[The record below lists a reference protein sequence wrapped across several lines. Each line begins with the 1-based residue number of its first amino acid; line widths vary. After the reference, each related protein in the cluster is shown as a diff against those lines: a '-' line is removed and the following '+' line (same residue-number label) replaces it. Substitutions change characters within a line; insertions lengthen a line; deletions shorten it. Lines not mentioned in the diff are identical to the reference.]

1 MFRTDNAD
9 FAAVLAQM
17 CQHLAVKGCVESTQI
32 TYSRSLHDLMIA
44 TQKVPLDITEPEIVA
59 HLSDL
64 RDKRGLSSSAING
77 RICGIRYYYRE
88 VIHRLDIIVDLPNPR
103 RAKVIGDTLNEAELR
118 QLMDGTRSIT
128 HLAILHLLFDTG
140 LRAREVAGLRMGDF
154 DAKNGTLT
162 VRHGKGGKHRVL
174 PYGQQT
180 RETLLELF
188 RQEKPT
194 DALFVGV
201 TTGTPFTVRGIQYAV
216 NQAYKRSG
224 LKKEV
229 HPHTL
234 RHSFAIHY
242 LNNGGSVLR
251 LQQLLGHAD
260 IGTTMI
266 YLKYASIPLREI
278 TSPLDVLT
286 GKSRPKIG

>member
-1 MFRTDNAD
+1 
-9 FAAVLAQM
+9 
-17 CQHLAVKGCVESTQI
+17 
-32 TYSRSLHDLMIA
+32 MIA
-44 TQKVPLDITEPEIVA
+44 TQKVPLNITEPEIVT

-88 VIHRLDIIVDLPNPR
+88 VVHRLDIIVDLPNPR

-140 LRAREVAGLRMGDF
+140 LRAREVAGLRLGDF
-154 DAKNGTLT
+154 DPKNGTLT

-201 TTGTPFTVRGIQYAV
+201 TTGTPFTVRGIQYVV

-266 YLKYASIPLREI
+266 YLKYASIPLREV
-278 TSPLDVLT
+278 TSPLDILT

>member
-9 FAAVLAQM
+9 FAAVLAQI
-17 CQHLAVKGCVESTQI
+17 CEHLAVKGCVESTQI

-44 TQKVPLDITEPEIVA
+44 TQKVPLNITEPEIVT

-88 VIHRLDIIVDLPNPR
+88 VVHRLDIIVDLPNPR

-140 LRAREVAGLRMGDF
+140 LRAREVAGLRLGDF
-154 DAKNGTLT
+154 DPKNGTLT

-201 TTGTPFTVRGIQYAV
+201 TTGTPFTVRGIQYVV

-266 YLKYASIPLREI
+266 YLKYASIPLREV
-278 TSPLDVLT
+278 TSPLDILT